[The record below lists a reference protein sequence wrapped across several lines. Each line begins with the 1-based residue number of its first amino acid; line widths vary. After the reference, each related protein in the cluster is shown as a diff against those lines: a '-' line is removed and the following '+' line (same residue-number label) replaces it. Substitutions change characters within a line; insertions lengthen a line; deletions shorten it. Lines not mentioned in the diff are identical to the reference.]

1 MHVWV
6 EKDPMSPR
14 TTADNTHGYYIIV
27 YESQLRKIKNYT
39 FKCVIKNKSIKIIVP
54 VLMTVIYQYLVQN
67 KVKDNAQKYPDE
79 IVAGNIIYI
88 IICIFLTVLKVGI
101 LL

>member
-14 TTADNTHGYYIIV
+14 TTVTDNSTHGYYQSSSL
-27 YESQLRKIKNYT
+27 YYMSRKIKNCT
-39 FKCVIKNKSIKIIVP
+39 LKCVIKSKSIEIIVP

-67 KVKDNAQKYPDE
+67 KLEDIVQKYPSQDRRWE
-79 IVAGNIIYI
+79 YIYA
-88 IICIFLTVLKVGI
+88 IFLTGAR
-101 LL
+101 